1 MPDDECLRLSTQ
13 IVAAYLAHHAVP
25 AEGVPGIIRSVYA
38 ALSGLAMPAVVIT
51 PEPAVPI
58 RNSVFPD
65 HIVCFE
71 DGGKFKSLKRHLNDS
86 YGMTPDEYRAKW
98 GLPHDYP
105 MVAPEYAAS
114 RSAQAKAR
122 GFGRRPPAPAEVP
135 VQRIPAG
142 VRGLKPGRKKSLP
155 RQDSLALT
163 GS

>member
-13 IVAAYLAHHAVP
+13 IVTAYLAHHAVR

-65 HIVCFE
+65 YIICLE
-71 DGGKFKSLKRHLNDS
+71 DGGKFKSLKRHLNAA
-86 YGMTPDEYRAKW
+86 YGMTPDQYRARW
-98 GLPHDYP
+98 GLPRDYP
-105 MVAPEYAAS
+105 MVAPEYAAW
-114 RSAQAKAR
+114 RSAYAKAR

-142 VRGLKPGRKKSLP
+142 VRGLKPARRKSP
-155 RQDSLALT
+155 PPQDSLPLT